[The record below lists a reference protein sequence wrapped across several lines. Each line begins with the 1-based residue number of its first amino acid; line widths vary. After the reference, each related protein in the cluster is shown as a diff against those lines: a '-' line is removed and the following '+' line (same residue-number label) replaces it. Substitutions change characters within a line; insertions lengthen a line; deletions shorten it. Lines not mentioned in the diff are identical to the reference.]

1 MEIKLFQFGDFRISD
16 DEDSSHEVI
25 FVFQRKR
32 NHNGFAT
39 RRFDFDSQLFRMST
53 VAKSNLDDEYYI
65 YTKGSPEA
73 MAKIFDPS
81 TVPFNYDEIL
91 KQYASSGFR
100 ILAIGSRRIDKGDL
114 QR

>member
-1 MEIKLFQFGDFRISD
+1 
-16 DEDSSHEVI
+16 
-25 FVFQRKR
+25 
-32 NHNGFAT
+32 
-39 RRFDFDSQLFRMST
+39 MST

-91 KQYASSGFR
+91 K
-100 ILAIGSRRIDKGDL
+100 
-114 QR
+114 